1 MNEIIETY
9 WNVNDVL
16 LADIVR
22 LIQEIIETYW
32 NVNSDTAV
40 KFVEFLEEI
49 IETYWNVNKLH
60 YEALAEKDKK

>member
-32 NVNSDTAV
+32 NVNFICLARTS
-40 KFVEFLEEI
+40 F
-49 IETYWNVNKLH
+49 
-60 YEALAEKDKK
+60 ALMK

>member
-1 MNEIIETY
+1 MK
-9 WNVNDVL
+9 
-16 LADIVR
+16 
-22 LIQEIIETYW
+22 EIIETYW